1 MGNQQGG
8 GGNQLFSTCV
18 PGRHS
23 HPKTSRYRH
32 PSLPD
37 SESSASGVGADDDES
52 AIECDDDLSL
62 ESDAAELENVIIAND
77 TDQLKEI
84 CVTQSIDIN
93 LHLNEKGETALILAV
108 KLSHIEMVKVLL
120 STPSCEINSIN
131 NHEFSALDVAL
142 ITAFDNRLEPRQ
154 TICWEI
160 IECLLQVGADPHSRD
175 AMMYVVRTALKY
187 CDEEFLYRLILL
199 AQEHSYS
206 VILHELLLQ
215 KLHRYQPV
223 YIESLDPLLI
233 SVSEFTV
240 KLLKTANEKALVHT
254 VNSLVYYL
262 ESYWHSRTSK
272 ISTFSRLII
281 YATGAGWRWTPQQ
294 LGHLSRVCP
303 SLGSW
308 CRGSQCRATSLCHI
322 TRCSFRK
329 NVQCLVPKGISELPD
344 RVPDSIRDY
353 LLLKDID
360 QLTQEE
366 GFKINNVIL

>member
-8 GGNQLFSTCV
+8 AGNQLLSTCV
-18 PGRHS
+18 PHRHS
-23 HPKTSRYRH
+23 CPRTTRYRH
-32 PSLPD
+32 LSLPD
-37 SESSASGVGADDDES
+37 SESSASGIGADDEDSE
-52 AIECDDDLSL
+52 IEEDDDLSL
-62 ESDAAELENVIIAND
+62 DSDAAELENIIISDD
-77 TDQLKEI
+77 TDRLKEI
-84 CVTQSIDIN
+84 CFTQKIDIN

-108 KLSHIEMVKVLL
+108 KLSHIEMVKTLL
-120 STPSCEINSIN
+120 TTPSCKISSVN

-160 IECLLQVGADPHSRD
+160 IECLLQVGAEPYSRD

-199 AQEHSYS
+199 AQEHSHS
-206 VILHELLLQ
+206 VVLHELLLQ

-233 SVSEFTV
+233 SVSAFTV
-240 KLLKTANEKALVHT
+240 KLLKNANEKSLVHT

-262 ESYWHSRTSK
+262 ESYWHSRTNK

-281 YATGAGWRWTPQQ
+281 YATGAGWKWTPQQ
-294 LGHLSRVCP
+294 LTHLNRVCP

-308 CRGSQCRATSLCHI
+308 CRSSQCCAMSLCHI
-322 TRCSFRK
+322 ARSSFRK
-329 NVQCLVPKGISELPD
+329 NIQCLVSKGISELPD
-344 RVPDSIRDY
+344 RIPDAIRDY
-353 LLLKDID
+353 LLLKDVD
-360 QLTQEE
+360 QITEE
-366 GFKINNVIL
+366 KNFKILEVTL